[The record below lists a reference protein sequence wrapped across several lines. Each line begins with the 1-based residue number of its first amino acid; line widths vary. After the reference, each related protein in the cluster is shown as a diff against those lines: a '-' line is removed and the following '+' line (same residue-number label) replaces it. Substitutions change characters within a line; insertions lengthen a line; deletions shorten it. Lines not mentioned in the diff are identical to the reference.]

1 MCHNSGDNWDNSG
14 SLKCVII
21 VGGSC
26 VSLKCVVIVGAVVV
40 L

>member
-1 MCHNSGDNWDNSG
+1 MCHNSGDIWDNSG

-21 VGGSC
+21 VGDSC
-26 VSLKCVVIVGAVVV
+26 GSLKCIIIVGAVVF